1 MSNKLNP
8 LSPYE
13 LGKTGSKKAIPYLIK
28 YLDKG
33 EVGEKRL
40 AASAINKLS
49 KKYKKDVLATI
60 PYLLKTLSLP
70 APQLRQ
76 YSLKAL
82 LSIDLTGVSLSK
94 IEKIFNEDEKTY
106 NREIAKNILDKYIT
120 KHKNNKTPESIDKRL
135 TIPQLAEKLSLSKEE
150 LRKQLHKQQ
159 FIYKLDDKWAL
170 TDKGVEAGGEYKNY
184 YGKYIVFPESFSIR
198 SDDSKHPLKGCEPKV
213 FEHKSPNLYG
223 AFYLF
228 NYVPVRNNKQDTV
241 SKFLLKFKDN
251 DKKAVK
257 QWIEIASE
265 ECKHIFQP
273 MNIDSIIRVLGHK
286 EKKSTKTL
294 TPLDKLGKAIGSAIG
309 SKYEPKTLT
318 KTQTNQS
325 LKFLSK
331 KNRENQLKGIYTYK
345 PSNKNPKS
353 LLLID
358 DVTTTG
364 TTIAEVCR
372 AIHKSSPDTEIY
384 FLALA
389 KTKRKNQTKKD
400 AIVINKWIGKK

>member
-198 SDDSKHPLKGCEPKV
+198 SDDSKHPLKGCEPK
-213 FEHKSPNLYG
+213 
-223 AFYLF
+223 
-228 NYVPVRNNKQDTV
+228 
-241 SKFLLKFKDN
+241 
-251 DKKAVK
+251 
-257 QWIEIASE
+257 
-265 ECKHIFQP
+265 
-273 MNIDSIIRVLGHK
+273 
-286 EKKSTKTL
+286 
-294 TPLDKLGKAIGSAIG
+294 
-309 SKYEPKTLT
+309 
-318 KTQTNQS
+318 
-325 LKFLSK
+325 
-331 KNRENQLKGIYTYK
+331 
-345 PSNKNPKS
+345 
-353 LLLID
+353 
-358 DVTTTG
+358 
-364 TTIAEVCR
+364 
-372 AIHKSSPDTEIY
+372 
-384 FLALA
+384 
-389 KTKRKNQTKKD
+389 
-400 AIVINKWIGKK
+400 